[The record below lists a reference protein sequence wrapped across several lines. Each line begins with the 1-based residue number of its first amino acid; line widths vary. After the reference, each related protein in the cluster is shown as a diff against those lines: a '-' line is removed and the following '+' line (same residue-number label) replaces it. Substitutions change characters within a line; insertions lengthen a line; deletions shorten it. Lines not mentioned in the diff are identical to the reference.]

1 MDSTIINA
9 LITGI
14 VAVIVAYLSYLKIY
28 KQHKIDDAIREQK
41 QIDHLDKIDEKIE
54 VLTKKV
60 DEHNHYAEK
69 LGSIAVSLAAMTKDI
84 EYLKNGKNNK

>member
-1 MDSTIINA
+1 MDDTIINA

-14 VAVIVAYLSYLKIY
+14 VAIIVAYLSYLKIY

-84 EYLKNGKNNK
+84 EYLKTAKK

>member
-1 MDSTIINA
+1 MDNTIIGSI
-9 LITGI
+9 ITGI
-14 VAVIVAYLSYLKIY
+14 VAIIVAYLSYLKIY

-54 VLTKKV
+54 ILTKKV

-69 LGSIAVSLAAMTKDI
+69 LGSISISLATMSKDI
-84 EYLKNGKNNK
+84 EYLKTTNK